1 MFGDLGKMM
10 GAMGKLKKELPALQ
24 EQLAV
29 SLYSAEAG
37 DGAVRATVNGKMM
50 LVELFLDPTL
60 DLGMASDMIKAA
72 VSQAQATAALAARE
86 AMTDL
91 LGFEM
96 PEGMGGMM

>member
-10 GAMGKLKKELPALQ
+10 GAMGKIKKELPALQ

-50 LVELFLDPTL
+50 LVGLNLDPAL
-60 DLGMASDMIKAA
+60 DIANAAAMITEA
-72 VSQAQATAALAARE
+72 VSQAQEIAALAARE
-86 AMTDL
+86 AMTEL